1 MINPTKLTKLT
12 KLKNVLEGI
21 PKNLESW
28 KETFQEIKQSV
39 IDYKNRDRS
48 KDKKMASRDLTNPSL
63 TSQEIAMYDYN

>member
-1 MINPTKLTKLT
+1 MNNLN